1 MTMMIPLQDGSAR
14 NNNSNYDIESS
25 LQWCWDDECA
35 AAFAAAEKRKIQEK
49 EDTTFSR
56 LYKAAA
62 FLLKAD
68 GPA

>member
-1 MTMMIPLQDGSAR
+1 MTMMIPLQNGSAR

-49 EDTTFSR
+49 EEKKDNF
-56 LYKAAA
+56 
-62 FLLKAD
+62 
-68 GPA
+68 